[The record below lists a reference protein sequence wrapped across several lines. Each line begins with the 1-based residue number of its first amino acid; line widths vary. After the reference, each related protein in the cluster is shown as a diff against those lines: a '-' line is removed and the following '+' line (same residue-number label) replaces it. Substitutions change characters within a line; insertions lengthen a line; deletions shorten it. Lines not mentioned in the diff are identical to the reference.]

1 MRKELYNAIKERLG
15 SLYRNA
21 AGEYYMAPAD
31 MDADLTDPVIKHI
44 DLWNRNVEFIEQETA
59 WERPAVFI
67 EFSPVRWNAIVPG
80 IEYRAEPQIILHVV
94 TDWAEATA
102 DDSSEA
108 IDMLDLPDH
117 IHDALGGLQGKSFM
131 DLSLSESQTNHNH
144 EDIVENIEVYN
155 YTAFKSIGQ

>member
-1 MRKELYNAIKERLG
+1 MRKELYSAIKERLG
-15 SLYRNA
+15 SLCRNA

-31 MDADLTDPVIKHI
+31 MDADLVEPVIKHI

-67 EFSPVRWNAIVPG
+67 EFSSVRWNAVVPG
-80 IEYRAEPQIILHVV
+80 IEYRAEPQVILHVV

-102 DDSSEA
+102 DDISNA

-117 IHDALGGLQGKSFM
+117 IHDVLGGLKGHSFM

-144 EDIVENIEVYN
+144 EEIVENIEVYD
-155 YTAFKSIGQ
+155 YVAFKGIG